1 VPNGGRIPRP
11 NSPAGKSGVERA
23 DPWVSW
29 LAALAAP
36 ASDELALSL
45 DERACRNAF
54 AAAAHELGLR
64 LKATTLDA
72 FASVFEQELMD
83 EARSLL
89 GK

>member
-1 VPNGGRIPRP
+1 LPNGGRIPRP

-36 ASDELALSL
+36 ASDEPALSL
-45 DERACRNAF
+45 DEPCRNAF
-54 AAAAHELGLR
+54 AAPAHELGLR
-64 LKATTLDA
+64 LKAAALDA
-72 FASVFEQELMD
+72 YASAFKQELMD